1 MKTYSMR
8 VVRALAILIVATMAV
23 SAIPMVAN
31 ESPVETVSAAADEG
45 YVRVGWLSTVVNW
58 NPLAIEMVEDYVAC
72 YLIHSSLWTY
82 DQDWNGPVNDL
93 ATGDPSFEVHP
104 NGSMT
109 TTITITDTAYFRN
122 AANID
127 DKTHPL
133 TADDVVF
140 SLNLMKANE
149 GGAFDWYLQ
158 EVGDIKK
165 VNDYTISLW
174 TPYQKATLIDDLTLL
189 PIVPKYV
196 WEGDPNPL
204 ANMKPEDLVGSG
216 PFVYESMLK
225 DAWYKFKRAPN
236 YHGAADYPGVRDVDE
251 GLNGIIYTVYSDM
264 PGLATAMNSGAE
276 DTVVVTGSVPTF
288 VESLGGSGA
297 TVNVIKAAVSENG
310 ITDLAINAIP
320 EVFRTPTYCTGNP
333 LLLDPIVRK
342 AIMMTLDKDFIN
354 ESLLDGLA
362 TVGDSVV
369 DPGFW
374 HKTIDNELPFDPAAA
389 STMLDQNGWNMG
401 SNGYYVATDQAYGVQ
416 MDFFEA
422 GTELSGIRCQAP
434 DTDPSYGYIVQD
446 WQGKAKL
453 AGIGLVSTVE
463 SEITMINQA
472 WYKADYDIWVWHWG
486 WGPEPLGGA
495 LSCWLTETMVAG
507 GDNCQTPM
515 GEWWVHSGNYSTC
528 PYINASMIEEFN
540 MDDPDFYGFSSF
552 DQNFSLAMH
561 TLDIDDRKVIV
572 DRLQQMVYESYAE
585 NPPYYD
591 LGLYAYTDYRF
602 ENWGDWEAH
611 NGLNICSDLLWVWF
625 QLEPVVNRAPK
636 FDVSPDTDYTAYV
649 GEPEDFVVA
658 VSDYEGDELWVN
670 YSYGDGTGDQ
680 YFLDGDTTAITYVNS
695 SHEYT
700 VPAANLSFSVS
711 VTDMFEG
718 RIYYRNATV
727 EVQGDYDAPPQFVAP
742 GVTYDVDPPAYTG
755 TAVTWSVSA
764 MDPEPDLE
772 TVGTDLRFTWSWG
785 DYTYTVD
792 EKTSTEDGVELTSTQ
807 THTWNTPGTY
817 SVIVSVYDYIG
828 METGEHNVSVTP
840 LEYEVIVNQP
850 PADPIIQAIYGVPG
864 GDTVCVAYSSDADI
878 EDLTFTW
885 EWDDGTF
892 TVETLTPTYAYETL
906 TSEVTHVWDVA
917 DSYPV
922 TVYVD
927 DGMPGHNVSASID
940 AIISTG
946 NLPPGAFDLV
956 VTPSP
961 VLVDVETTF
970 NASAVDANGDALIM
984 TVDFGDGN
992 LSSADAAEGVAP
1004 HQYVEFVHT
1013 YELAG
1018 TYNVTVYADDAEF
1031 NESASFDIV
1040 VSEPT
1045 GNAAPEIQ
1053 FPTSFSAQFNVPRS
1067 YAPLSVTDDDGDE
1080 LSVWY
1085 DWGDE
1090 TAMTPGGD
1098 PADDY
1103 AANHTYMD
1111 VGNFLLAL
1119 HVDDGNGHNVTAN
1132 ATVSVSETNYGP
1144 TVETLA
1150 IAPDQAEYEIDQSI
1164 SFVVT
1169 VSDNE
1174 GDNVTV
1180 VIEFGDGTTD
1190 EQTVD
1195 LEAKTDLDVTFTHAY
1210 DAAGDYVVNATAD
1223 DGMDHSDPILSEKST
1238 DLTVAPE
1245 PGISLALVAGIAILL
1260 IAVVVAAMLLMKRKK
1275 GKGTP
1280 ETLHGMEGMA
1290 PAEEPPPPQA

>member
-1 MKTYSMR
+1 M
-8 VVRALAILIVATMAV
+8 AI
-23 SAIPMVAN
+23 SAIPMVAD
-31 ESPVETVSAAADEG
+31 ESPVETVSAAENDG
-45 YVRVGWLSTVVNW
+45 YVRIGWLSTVVNW
-58 NPLAIEMVEDYVAC
+58 NPLAIEMVEDYVVC

-93 ATGDPSFEVHP
+93 ATGYSFDVHP

-109 TTITITDTAYFRN
+109 TTINITDTAYFRN

-127 DKTHPL
+127 DKSHPL
-133 TADDVVF
+133 TADDVAF

-158 EVGDIKK
+158 EVSDIQ
-165 VNDYTISLW
+165 VVSEYTISLW

-189 PIVPKYV
+189 PIVPRYV
-196 WEGDPNPL
+196 WEGIKNPL
-204 ANMKPEDLVGSG
+204 ANMNPEELVGSG
-216 PFVYESMLK
+216 PFVYETMLK
-225 DAWYKFKRAPN
+225 DSWYRFKRAPTDS

-251 GLNGIIYTVYSDM
+251 GINGILYTVYSDM
-264 PGLATAMNSGAE
+264 PGLATAMNAGVE

-288 VESLGGSGA
+288 VDSIGGSSA
-297 TVNVIKAAVSENG
+297 SVNIIKAAVQENG
-310 ITDLAINAIP
+310 ITDIAFNAIP
-320 EVFRTPTYCTGNP
+320 EIFRTQTYCTGNP

-354 ESLLDGLA
+354 ETLLKGLG
-362 TVGDSVV
+362 TLGDSVV

-374 HKTIDNELPFDPAAA
+374 HKDIDNELPFDPAAA
-389 STMLDQNGWNMG
+389 SAMLDTNGWNMG
-401 SNGYYVATDQAYGVQ
+401 PNDYYVATDQAYGVQ
-416 MDFFEA
+416 MDFFEV

-434 DTDPSYGYIVQD
+434 DTDPTYGFAAQD

-472 WYKADYDIWVWHWG
+472 WYKADYDIWIWHWG

-507 GDNCQTPM
+507 GDNCQMPM
-515 GEWWVHSGNYSTC
+515 GEWWVHSGNYSTS
-528 PYINASMIEEFN
+528 PYINASMIEEFDMTN
-540 MDDPDFYGFSSF
+540 DSFYGFSSF

-561 TLDIDDRKVIV
+561 TLDVDDRKVIV
-572 DRLQQMVYESYAE
+572 DRLQQMVYESYTE

-602 ENWGDWEAH
+602 DNWGDWRTH

-625 QLEPVVNRAPK
+625 QLEPVTNRAPK
-636 FDVSPDTDYTAYV
+636 FIVSPDDVYTAYV
-649 GEPEDFVVA
+649 DETEDFAVA
-658 VSDYEGDELWVN
+658 VSDEEGDALWVN
-670 YSYGDGTGDQ
+670 YSYGDGTEPDQ
-680 YFLDGDTTAITYVNS
+680 YFLDGDTTAVTYVNS
-695 SHEYT
+695 SHIYT
-700 VPAANLSFSVS
+700 VAAVGAESLVLSVS
-711 VTDMFEG
+711 LTDMFEG
-718 RIYYRNATV
+718 RIYYKNATV
-727 EVQGDYDAPPQFVAP
+727 EVQGEYDEPPQFISG
-742 GVTYDVDPPAYTG
+742 GVTYDVDPPAYIDTP
-755 TAVTWSVSA
+755 VTWSVSA
-764 MDPEPDLE
+764 KDPDGG
-772 TVGTDLRFTWSWG
+772 TQGTDLKFTWDWG
-785 DYTYTVD
+785 DYTYSVD
-792 EKTSTEDGVELTSTQ
+792 TKTDIEDGVAVTSTQ
-807 THTWNTPGTY
+807 THTWTTPNTYT
-817 SVIVSVYDYIG
+817 VKVSVYDNVG
-828 METGEHNVSVTP
+828 LETSEHNVSVTVD
-840 LEYEVIVNQP
+840 YEVIVNQP
-850 PADPIIQAIYGVPG
+850 PADPIIQTIYGVPG
-864 GDTVCVAYSSDADI
+864 DDTVCVARSSDADI
-878 EDLTFTW
+878 EELTFTW

-892 TVETLTPTYAYETL
+892 TVDPLTPTLAGETL

-917 DSYPV
+917 GTYPV
-922 TVYVD
+922 TVWVD

-940 AIISTG
+940 AVISTD
-946 NLPPGAFDLV
+946 NSPPSAFILV
-956 VTPSP
+956 ATPSP

-970 NASAVDANGDALIM
+970 NASAWDANGDALIM

-992 LSSADAAEGVAP
+992 LSSAVTAGGVTTR
-1004 HQYVEFVHT
+1004 QYVEFVHT
-1013 YELAG
+1013 YELAD
-1018 TYNVTVYADDAEF
+1018 TYNVTVYAEDADY

-1053 FPTSFSAQFNVPRS
+1053 FPTSFSALYNVPRD
-1067 YAPLSVTDDDGDE
+1067 YAPLLVTDDDGDA

-1103 AANHTYMD
+1103 AATHTYTD
-1111 VGNFLLAL
+1111 IGTFALAL
-1119 HVDDGNGHNVTAN
+1119 HVDDGNGHNVTKN
-1132 ATVSVSETNYGP
+1132 ATVSVYEANEGP
-1144 TVETLA
+1144 AVET
-1150 IAPDQAEYEIDQSI
+1150 IAFAPVQAEYEIGQSI

-1169 VSDNE
+1169 VSDLE

-1190 EQTVD
+1190 EETVD
-1195 LEAKTDLDVTFTHAY
+1195 LEAKTDRDVTFTHAY

-1223 DGMDHSDPILSEKST
+1223 DGMDHSDPTLTRVSKE
-1238 DLTVAPE
+1238 LTVAPE
-1245 PGISLALVAGIAILL
+1245 GGISLVLVAGIAILL
-1260 IAVVVAAMLLMKRKK
+1260 IALVVAAMLLMKRKK

-1280 ETLHGMEGMA
+1280 EALHGMEGMA
-1290 PAEEPPPPQA
+1290 SAEEPPPPHA